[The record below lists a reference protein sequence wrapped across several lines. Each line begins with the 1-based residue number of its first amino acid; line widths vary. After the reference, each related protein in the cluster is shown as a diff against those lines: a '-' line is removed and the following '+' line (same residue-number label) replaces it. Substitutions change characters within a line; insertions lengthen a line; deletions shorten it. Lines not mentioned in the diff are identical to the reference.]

1 MSSLYQ
7 ENQYPA
13 TAIADDD
20 TLVAWQSN
28 VLRAVTVDGW
38 INSTAAVTVR
48 LQAANPAV
56 TPTTVATGTTVDTA
70 TELGTGWTTLETLAV
85 VANTPTGFKYDLLSR
100 QCRLLVDNASGGSA
114 TVALEVNIRD

>member
-38 INSTAAVTVR
+38 INSNAAVTVR

-56 TPTTVATGTTVDTA
+56 TPTTVETGTTVDTA

-85 VANTPTGFKYDLLSR
+85 VANTPAGFKYDLLSR